1 MVQFLLF
8 FNQIDQKGVIKAPPP
23 RINQT
28 GHAEERQGHAHA
40 QIEAGKVTQRQV
52 CVRKLGSDVA
62 VASESTHAEEATHN
76 HLSSPPVGWSFNDD
90 RKGRAETSLC
100 ADAEVGLGELCI

>member
-1 MVQFLLF
+1 MAQFLLF
-8 FNQIDQKGVIKAPPP
+8 FNQTDQKGVIKAPPP

-52 CVRKLGSDVA
+52 YVRKLGSHVA
-62 VASESTHAEEATHN
+62 LASESTHAEETVKPHAHIST
-76 HLSSPPVGWSFNDD
+76 SPV
-90 RKGRAETSLC
+90 LH
-100 ADAEVGLGELCI
+100 